1 MPISGADWPPQLGVL
16 VMSFDA
22 DKKEGVKRAVIEA
35 FQEAKKTLIGFGS
48 ISAQRVFKQVLEI
61 PDDDFG
67 NDPEQIHAVQEGR
80 LVAALF
86 TMHGVAIDKMTK
98 IFCDMIEQGVLVA
111 DPDKAGKV
119 AKQKKEEVEKMM
131 EEMEDDGEGEEW
143 KKGKSDDE

>member
-16 VMSFDA
+16 VMA
-22 DKKEGVKRAVIEA
+22 DNKEDIKRAVIEA

-48 ISAQRVFKQVLEI
+48 VSAQRVFKQVLEI
-61 PDDDFG
+61 PDEDFG

-86 TMHGVAIDKMTK
+86 TMHGVAIDKMTN
-98 IFCDMIEQGVLVA
+98 IFCSMIEEGVLV
-111 DPDKAGKV
+111 PDRKMASKV
-119 AKQKKEEVEKMM
+119 AKEKKKQVEKMM

-143 KKGKSDDE
+143 KKGNSDDE

>member
-1 MPISGADWPPQLGVL
+1 MAES
-16 VMSFDA
+16 
-22 DKKEGVKRAVIEA
+22 KEDIKRAVIEA

-61 PDDDFG
+61 PDEDFG

-98 IFCDMIEQGVLVA
+98 IFCSMIEEGVLV
-111 DPDKAGKV
+111 PDRKMASKV
-119 AKQKKEEVEKMM
+119 AKEKQKQVEKMM
-131 EEMEDDGEGEEW
+131 EEMNDDTEGEEW
-143 KKGKSDDE
+143 KKGNSDDE